1 MSDWI
6 GLPPDNEI
14 DNWHGFVYKITR
26 TNTDQD
32 DPENPEPS
40 IYIGC
45 KKLHSVTKKKP
56 SKKSGLTRNKKVTKR
71 SDYLSYWGS
80 SNELKESIKKH
91 GKHNFKREIIHLCES
106 QSIMKYM
113 ELVYQLVENALI
125 SEKYFNGIC
134 NIRIAKLSSKY
145 KEKYEKLQLT
155 MSFNK

>member
-6 GLPPDNEI
+6 GLPPDDEI

-32 DPENPEPS
+32 DPNNPEPS

-45 KKLHSVTKKKP
+45 KKFTSVRSTKIKAKNGNKKTKKVV
-56 SKKSGLTRNKKVTKR
+56 KK
-71 SDYLSYWGS
+71 SDYLTYYGS

-155 MSFNK
+155 ISFNK